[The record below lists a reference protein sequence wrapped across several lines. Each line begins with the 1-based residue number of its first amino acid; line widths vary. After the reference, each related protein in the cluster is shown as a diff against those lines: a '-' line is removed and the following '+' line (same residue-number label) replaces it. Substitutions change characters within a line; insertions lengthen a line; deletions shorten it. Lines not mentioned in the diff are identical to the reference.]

1 MKTRNVQLL
10 LFTNNGSQELH
21 PLGTS
26 SKGLRQEQNNQ
37 AHQRVR
43 NEKLVLV
50 GLLSNS
56 FASC

>member
-50 GLLSNS
+50 GLLK
-56 FASC
+56 

>member
-10 LFTNNGSQELH
+10 LFTNNGSQELY

-26 SKGLRQEQNNQ
+26 SKGLHPEQNNP

-50 GLLSNS
+50 LK
-56 FASC
+56 